1 MSPNQIVRYP
11 FSAVVGQDELRL
23 ALILTAISP
32 RIGGVVI
39 RGEKGTA
46 KTTTVRAFAGL
57 LDGAPLVNLH
67 WVPPRTALSA
77 PSTWKPF

>member
-1 MSPNQIVRYP
+1 MASQQIRYP

-57 LDGAPLVNLH
+57 
-67 WVPPRTALSA
+67 
-77 PSTWKPF
+77 

>member
-1 MSPNQIVRYP
+1 MSTKQSPLFP
-11 FSAVVGQDELRL
+11 FSAVVGQDQLRL

-46 KTTTVRAFAGL
+46 KTTAVRAFAAL
-57 LDGAPLVNLH
+57 LGDAPLVNL
-67 WVPPRTALSA
+67 PI
-77 PSTWKPF
+77 